1 MEQTII
7 WVVLAVFVVFVAVKS
22 LNQRKQNGGKTLEQR
37 REETYARYE
46 QRMEEFRQT
55 EMKESDSLIE
65 VVKDELT
72 EE

>member
-7 WVVLAVFVVFVAVKS
+7 WVVLAVFVIFVAVKS
-22 LNQRKQNGGKTLEQR
+22 LKQRNQDGKKTLDQR

-46 QRMEEFRQT
+46 QRMEEFRKT
-55 EMKESDSLIE
+55 EMK
-65 VVKDELT
+65 KDESS